1 MEPEQLNEDQKK
13 KLFGEMGENQVE
25 RTKEIPILQLLNVD
39 EKNIINQEATNPL
52 QQKKQKKKKGQR

>member
-39 EKNIINQEATNPL
+39 EKNIINQEATNPF